1 MEGSHIVCLGRQPS
15 QKSLGKAV
23 KRGTDGSRTKFH
35 AFSILHLFLCIC
47 CVLYFLTGKQREM
60 ASKEIHIDI
69 VSTMSPSS
77 TAFSWDL
84 LLLPWSPLLA
94 LLPLE
99 VVEPFLL
106 PPLLYKT
113 ITHFTRKKGNYF
125 EKPECWNPELVRRGA
140 VDDDGRRG
148 GREHPPSSSSGL
160 SPGRVGPAESR
171 PIKKRSHQNDTS
183 NRPSIK
189 LACSLPLP
197 LRSDPARCPS
207 T

>member
-1 MEGSHIVCLGRQPS
+1 
-15 QKSLGKAV
+15 
-23 KRGTDGSRTKFH
+23 
-35 AFSILHLFLCIC
+35 
-47 CVLYFLTGKQREM
+47 M

-84 LLLPWSPLLA
+84 LLLPWSPLLAA

>member
-1 MEGSHIVCLGRQPS
+1 
-15 QKSLGKAV
+15 
-23 KRGTDGSRTKFH
+23 
-35 AFSILHLFLCIC
+35 
-47 CVLYFLTGKQREM
+47 M

-113 ITHFTRKKGNYF
+113 ITHFPKK
-125 EKPECWNPELVRRGA
+125 
-140 VDDDGRRG
+140 
-148 GREHPPSSSSGL
+148 
-160 SPGRVGPAESR
+160 
-171 PIKKRSHQNDTS
+171 
-183 NRPSIK
+183 K
-189 LACSLPLP
+189 LF
-197 LRSDPARCPS
+197 
-207 T
+207 